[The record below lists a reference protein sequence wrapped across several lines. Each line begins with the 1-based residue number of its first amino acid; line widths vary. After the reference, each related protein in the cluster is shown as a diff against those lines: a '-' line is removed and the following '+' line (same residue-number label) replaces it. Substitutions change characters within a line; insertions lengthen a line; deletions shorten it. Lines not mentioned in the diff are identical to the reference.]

1 MDWAGGQYEI
11 DFLKK
16 MLVWEWVVFFKN
28 NNTVRERGW
37 GWEMAL
43 LQTSEKSAR
52 TKMMLTELKPTLR
65 SMWELFLEISGQ
77 FLRNWREERFSSH
90 FSI

>member
-1 MDWAGGQYEI
+1 MRSIFFFYVGLG
-11 DFLKK
+11 
-16 MLVWEWVVFFKN
+16 MGRVFKN

-37 GWEMAL
+37 GWEMPL

-52 TKMMLTELKPTLR
+52 TKMTLIELKPTFRLIL
-65 SMWELFLEISGQ
+65 ELFLGISGQ
-77 FLRNWREERFSSH
+77 FLRKWREERFSSH